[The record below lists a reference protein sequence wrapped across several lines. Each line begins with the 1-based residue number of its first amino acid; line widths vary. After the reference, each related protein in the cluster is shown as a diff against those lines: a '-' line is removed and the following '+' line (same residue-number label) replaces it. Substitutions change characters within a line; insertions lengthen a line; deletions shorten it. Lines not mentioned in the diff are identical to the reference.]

1 MARVSLTGSVLALCA
16 VLALSSS
23 EPAPAAAP
31 AAPAE
36 SGPSNDTMITLPY
49 DTCVT
54 HTFSGGCSE
63 LGSISYAVNSTDPEM
78 SAAVVPPLL
87 LWFTLGGRLTVTLRH
102 LEVQIRVVP

>member
-31 AAPAE
+31 AATAA
-36 SGPSNDTMITLPY
+36 SGPSNDTIMPLPF

-102 LEVQIRVVP
+102 LEVQLHP